1 MSAEESRVRHGFDK
15 RPLYASVYHTG
26 IEDVPLG
33 LCVGAAHAAAVAQW
47 IKVKIH
53 TLGSGNAPE

>member
-1 MSAEESRVRHGFDK
+1 MRHGFDK